1 MDPLSIT
8 SAVIT
13 LLTFAVQ
20 VSQTTI
26 QFVSDV
32 TEFPDEFGKLVE
44 RTREVSD
51 LLKSIRPVIEAL
63 ESEKEASIDS

>member
-8 SAVIT
+8 CAVVT

-20 VSQTTI
+20 VSQTTV
-26 QFVSDV
+26 QFVSGVKD
-32 TEFPDEFGKLVE
+32 FPDEFAKLVE

-63 ESEKEASIDS
+63 ESEKEASIDP